1 MHIQIA
7 GSLLDPSIEATASF
21 HPTLRRYVNSSFQVG
36 FGSEAGWMS
45 HGPEHWTKFI
55 DQTIAATNQPVV
67 VSDVRI
73 PHEAEWV
80 TDERPF
86 GHDGVLIGIE
96 RARRRDVRDPEHVS
110 ERHSSQL
117 SPTVTLLNDGSKAE
131 LFAAADDF
139 IERIVERCRGRGVP
153 AELHR

>member
-1 MHIQIA
+1 MPTAHLVNLPSYMHIQIA

-86 GHDGVLIGIE
+86 GHRRE
-96 RARRRDVRDPEHVS
+96 TFRSRRCPHRHRTRTSSRCSRPRACLRAS
-110 ERHSSQL
+110 L
-117 SPTVTLLNDGSKAE
+117 
-131 LFAAADDF
+131 
-139 IERIVERCRGRGVP
+139 VP
-153 AELHR
+153 ALTHGDSAQRRVEGRALRRG